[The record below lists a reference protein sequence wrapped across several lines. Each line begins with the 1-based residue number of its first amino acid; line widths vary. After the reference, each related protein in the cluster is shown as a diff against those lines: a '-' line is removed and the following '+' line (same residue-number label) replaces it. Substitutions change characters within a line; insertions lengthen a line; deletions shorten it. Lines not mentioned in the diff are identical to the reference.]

1 MIPVSILILLIIFV
15 ILYIIGAGLTVYTFI
30 KSIQDKK
37 NSINYIF
44 IYNNDILRCILFMF
58 SIKVNKDYIL
68 INFLFVQ

>member
-37 NSINYIF
+37 IILSIISFIIMMFYIVF
-44 IYNNDILRCILFMF
+44 YLCL
-58 SIKVNKDYIL
+58 V
-68 INFLFVQ
+68 

>member
-37 NSINYIF
+37 IITTIISFIIMMFYIVF
-44 IYNNDILRCILFMF
+44 YLLL
-58 SIKVNKDYIL
+58 V
-68 INFLFVQ
+68 